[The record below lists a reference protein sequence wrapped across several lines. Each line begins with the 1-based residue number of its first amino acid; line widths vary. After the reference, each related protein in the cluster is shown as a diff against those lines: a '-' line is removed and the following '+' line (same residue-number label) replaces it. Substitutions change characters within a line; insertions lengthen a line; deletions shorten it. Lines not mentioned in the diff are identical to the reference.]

1 MDKMDNTPKARKYGG
16 LSTMD
21 NDPKEKMADGRKDK
35 SYFARSQ
42 KILREWG
49 APLSGW
55 HCQEAYDVREDDME
69 APLHTCELC
78 GCRKVRFVHVMR
90 HPDYFEDVAVGCICA
105 GVMEGDILAARERER
120 LMRNRSKR
128 KRSFPGRKWE
138 QTSHG
143 WRLTYHGEQILIGRS
158 RRNPKHLGV
167 KCRGKCIW
175 TYKGKPI
182 RNFLSAAYAAF
193 NLVDPIPEVNHE
205 E

>member
-1 MDKMDNTPKARKYGG
+1 MDKTRKARKYGG
-16 LSTMD
+16 FNTMGD
-21 NDPKEKMADGRKDK
+21 ESEEKMADGRKDK

-55 HCQEAYDVREDDME
+55 HCQEVYDVREDDME

-120 LMRNRSKR
+120 LMR
-128 KRSFPGRKWE
+128 
-138 QTSHG
+138 
-143 WRLTYHGEQILIGRS
+143 S

>member
-21 NDPKEKMADGRKDK
+21 NDPKEKITGDGMDK
-35 SYFARSQ
+35 SYFARCQ

-55 HCQEAYDVREDDME
+55 HCQGVYDVREDDS
-69 APLHTCELC
+69 
-78 GCRKVRFVHVMR
+78 
-90 HPDYFEDVAVGCICA
+90 CICA

-128 KRSFPGRKWE
+128 KRSFPERKWE
-138 QTSHG
+138 QTTHG
-143 WRLTYHGEQILIGRS
+143 WRLTYHGKQILIGRS

-167 KCRGKCIW
+167 KCRGQIVW
-175 TYKGKPI
+175 TYKEKPI
-182 RNFLSAAYAAF
+182 TNFLSAAYAAF
-193 NLVDPIPEVNHE
+193 NQ
-205 E
+205 